1 MTNKYVYVNGH
12 DGEVYEIYPTD
23 GLLSFLQRL
32 AEGEAE
38 ETGATLNYAKHE
50 PAPTI
55 SDADT
60 WQTLYRSPEI
70 PHTVPMQPGTH
81 ARDMPWRKQVR

>member
-32 AEGEAE
+32 AEGEAAE
-38 ETGATLNYAKHE
+38 ESRTVLHYTENE
-50 PAPTI
+50 PTQI
-55 SDADT
+55 SSNCDAR
-60 WQTLYRSPEI
+60 QAISC
-70 PHTVPMQPGTH
+70 
-81 ARDMPWRKQVR
+81 